1 MAQSSS
7 TEHQAQGKSLLKS
20 EFQKTTLYILLLS
33 LLILGMVAINK
44 MVSDSYQ
51 NNALP
56 IFIML
61 MLLLI
66 PTIENIFIRLGHTI
80 AGHRFYIAWLIYP
93 MTNLAILFGV
103 LAYLYSKY
111 TDIFTFE
118 NSGFF
123 IACLMGSMIFIHTA
137 VTVRRDA
144 PKHYA
149 DSLKSSVDS
158 KIVYMNKKACLV
170 YRLSFGT
177 LTILSVYLLRYLF
190 P

>member
-1 MAQSSS
+1 MAQSSL
-7 TEHQAQGKSLLKS
+7 TEHQDQGKSLLKS

-33 LLILGMVAINK
+33 LLILGMVAINN

-51 NNALP
+51 NNTLP

-61 MLLLI
+61 MLILI
-66 PTIENIFIRLGHTI
+66 TTIENIFIRLM
-80 AGHRFYIAWLIYP
+80 AWLIYP
-93 MTNLAILFGV
+93 MTNLAILIGY
-103 LAYLYSKY
+103 LAYLYSKH
-111 TDIFTFE
+111 TDIFTFK

-137 VTVRRDA
+137 ITVRRGE